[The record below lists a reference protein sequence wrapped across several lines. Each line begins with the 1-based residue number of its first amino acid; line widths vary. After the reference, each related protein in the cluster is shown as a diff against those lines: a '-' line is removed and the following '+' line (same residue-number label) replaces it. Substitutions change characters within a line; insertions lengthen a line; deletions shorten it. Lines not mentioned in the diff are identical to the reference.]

1 MKKYF
6 LFTMYAFATMALS
19 SCGGDKV
26 IKGEGSQTTQAP
38 KVDAFSKV
46 QVEMPLKVTITVRR
60 GAKPSV
66 KYSGY
71 FNLINHIKTKVENNI
86 LFISDDLENRIAI
99 DSKDVVAEIT
109 LPEMTELYLS
119 SNAGADV
126 FGNITGTAFK
136 TTVSGDGKLTIDSIN
151 TERFS
156 YSSTGSTSLE
166 IMNGTARLASFSANG
181 DFKIKAFPYQIEEA
195 SVSAQGQGACEVT
208 ALKNLNTNI
217 GQSCALKYKGHPQ
230 MVKNPEGGT
239 VYDAN

>member
-1 MKKYF
+1 MKRYL
-6 LFTMYAFATMALS
+6 LFVFYVVALLSWS
-19 SCGGDKV
+19 SCGDKV

-38 KVDAFSKV
+38 KVGVFSTV
-46 QVEMPLKVTITVRR
+46 QVEMPLKVIINVKK

-71 FNLINHIKTKVENNI
+71 YNLLMHIKTKVENNT
-86 LFISDDLENRIAI
+86 LFIGSDLDNRIAI
-99 DSKDVVAEIT
+99 DCKDVVAEIT
-109 LPEMTELYLS
+109 TPSLKELYLS

-126 FGNITGTAFK
+126 FGNITGEAFK
-136 TTVSGDGKLTIDSIN
+136 STISGNGNLMIDSIN

-156 YSSTGSTSLE
+156 FSSTGSASLE
-166 IMNGTARLASFSANG
+166 IMNGTARLASFSSNG
-181 DFKIKAFPYQIEEA
+181 DFKVKAFPFQIEEA
-195 SVSAQGQGACEVT
+195 SVSGKGQGTCEVT

-217 GQSCALKYKGHPQ
+217 GQSCALKYKGHPK